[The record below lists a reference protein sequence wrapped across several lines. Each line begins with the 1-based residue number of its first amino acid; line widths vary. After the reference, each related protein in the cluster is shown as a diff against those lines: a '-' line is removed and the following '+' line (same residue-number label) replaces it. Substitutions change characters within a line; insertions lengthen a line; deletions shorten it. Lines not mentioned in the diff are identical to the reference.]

1 MASVDQLKDRL
12 AASQRDRAAAQ
23 ALCLPSDQE
32 AEGHADVPVA
42 SLRGELANIPL
53 FGDLDPDS
61 LHTLIRNVRVV
72 SLDAGQVLFREGDP
86 ANSLYVIVEG
96 AVVPIAEGGR
106 RRKLAVLERGA
117 FFGEIGLMTQR
128 PRNATIESLVETKLL
143 AIDRSLVRRL
153 ISEAPSVA
161 TGILRFLRARLID
174 RQTRTNLF
182 FAAFA
187 HAERAAVARQFRFL
201 EVEDEAKIIERGR
214 APGGLYV
221 VLSGTLS
228 VVGPEAS
235 GSWPPDKE
243 LATLGLGD
251 VFGGLSL
258 LEGRLPSGDV
268 VARGKCWLVV
278 LGEGRFR
285 RILEANPRLERV
297 LRRIAIESAGASGP
311 GERDVPML

>member
-1 MASVDQLKDRL
+1 MASIDPLKEPF
-12 AASQRDRAAAQ
+12 AEGQRDRAAAQ
-23 ALCLPSDQE
+23 ALCLSSDPE
-32 AEGHADVPVA
+32 AEGHPDTPVT
-42 SLRGELANIPL
+42 SLRSELANIPL

-106 RRKLAVLERGA
+106 RRKLAVLERG
-117 FFGEIGLMTQR
+117 
-128 PRNATIESLVETKLL
+128 
-143 AIDRSLVRRL
+143 
-153 ISEAPSVA
+153 
-161 TGILRFLRARLID
+161 RAS
-174 RQTRTNLF
+174 
-182 FAAFA
+182 
-187 HAERAAVARQFRFL
+187 
-201 EVEDEAKIIERGR
+201 
-214 APGGLYV
+214 GGLYV

-235 GSWPPDKE
+235 GSRSPDKE

-268 VARGKCWLVV
+268 VARGTCWLVM
-278 LGEGRFR
+278 LGEGRAR
-285 RILEANPRLERV
+285 RILETNPRLERV
-297 LRRIAIESAGASGP
+297 LRRIAIESVEASGP
-311 GERDVPML
+311 GERDVVML